1 MSHSYTQHDN
11 LTMQYDIPHN
21 TAVGAN
27 KWKQKVKTYAIT
39 DRAQWNYKL
48 YSDARA
54 SCSFPTSS
62 AKRAAHVHFILSTV
76 HGAAYATICFRSNAL
91 S

>member
-54 SCSFPTSS
+54 ASLPV
-62 AKRAAHVHFILSTV
+62 AR
-76 HGAAYATICFRSNAL
+76 GASGLLRPNVQRTCTLY
-91 S
+91 